1 MSKEKM
7 ITAQDM
13 IARLGL
19 NDKKKNSF
27 LYRVSGMSNLRR
39 YLTGGMTGMCFEYV
53 YRVDSE
59 VWYLPLSIGIL
70 MSIAMIVDVITDYR

>member
-7 ITAQDM
+7 ITAEDM

-27 LYRVSGMSNLRR
+27 LYCVILR
-39 YLTGGMTGMCFEYV
+39 LK
-53 YRVDSE
+53 
-59 VWYLPLSIGIL
+59 LSIELWMLHKWFSLKYPVSTTEPVEWIENYNHYL
-70 MSIAMIVDVITDYR
+70 KDCTELRKRIASI

>member
-1 MSKEKM
+1 MIIMDSTIEVKQPKKE
-7 ITAQDM
+7 QV
-13 IARLGL
+13 
-19 NDKKKNSF
+19 KKNRNSF
-27 LYRVSGMSNLRR
+27 LYLVSGMSKLRR
-39 YLTGGMTGMCFEYV
+39 YLTGGMIGMCFEYV

>member
-1 MSKEKM
+1 MDSTVKVKQPKKE
-7 ITAQDM
+7 QV
-13 IARLGL
+13 
-19 NDKKKNSF
+19 NKKRNSF
-27 LYRVSGMSNLRR
+27 LYLVSGISEFRR
-39 YLTGGMTGMCFEYV
+39 YLTGGMIGMCFEYV